1 MNTNDLSFDRI
12 KTARLAVLTIFFVNG
27 ATFASW
33 VPHIP
38 YVQAK
43 LGLSEGV
50 LGLALLGVAA
60 GALISLV
67 LSGWLIARFSSR
79 VVTTVAGIAFCLV
92 LPLPVLAPN
101 LPLLIAALVLFGLCN
116 GAMDVAM
123 NAQGV
128 AIENRYSQ
136 PIMSAFHGLFSLGGL
151 AGAGIGGIIL
161 SLGVSPTIHV
171 LAMALLLL
179 SLGLVALRGL
189 LPASVDQVSHE
200 PVLALPSGPILG
212 LSILAFFTLVGE
224 GAMADWSA
232 VYLRNA
238 LQAGPGLAAAGFAA
252 FSLTMAIGRLTGDY
266 LVDYFG
272 PVTLVRLSASLAAIG
287 LGIALIL
294 VDPVAAIIGFG
305 CVGLGLS
312 NVVPVLF
319 SAAGRMPGI
328 SAGSGI
334 AAVATAG
341 YSGFL
346 VGPPLIGFVA
356 EAFTLGMALGLV
368 VVFIGLVAV
377 FAHIIG
383 RAKPPAEAILEI
395 DSTAPV
401 EAE

>member
-1 MNTNDLSFDRI
+1 
-12 KTARLAVLTIFFVNG
+12 
-27 ATFASW
+27 
-33 VPHIP
+33 
-38 YVQAK
+38 
-43 LGLSEGV
+43 
-50 LGLALLGVAA
+50 
-60 GALISLV
+60 LISLI

-101 LPLLIAALVLFGLCN
+101 LPLLIAALILFGLCN

-128 AIENRYSQ
+128 AIENRYSR
-136 PIMSAFHGLFSLGGL
+136 PIMSSFHGLFSLGGL

-161 SLGVSPTIHV
+161 SLGISPTVHV
-171 LAMALLLL
+171 LAMTLLLL

-232 VYLRNA
+232 VYLRNV

-252 FSLTMAIGRLTGDY
+252 FSLTMAIGRLTGDN

-294 VDPVAAIIGFG
+294 SNPVAAIVGFG

-334 AAVATAG
+334 AAVATSG

-356 EAFTLGMALGLV
+356 EAFTLGVALGLV

-377 FAHIIG
+377 FAYIID
-383 RAKPPAEAILEI
+383 RAQRPVEPVLEVDSPAPAEAE
-395 DSTAPV
+395 
-401 EAE
+401 